1 MGAMQ
6 TNLDELLKAR
16 AEIDAQLR
24 QHKDDLTVLF
34 TDVVGSTS
42 YYERFGDTE
51 GLAMVHRHAELAS
64 QVVGEFHGSVIKTIG
79 DSVMAEFAD
88 PVWAVRAAV
97 EIELRQLRFNLGV
110 TETQRLQV
118 RIGVHK
124 GLGFRKGTDIFG
136 DVVNVAARITKRSGP
151 AQILVSQ
158 AVQDAIQHDSQLTS
172 HWQSKITLDG
182 RAEKEDV
189 FEVVWTDAASYREIR
204 QGATGLANLP
214 SRYEMLGQVG
224 TGGAGIVYRV
234 RDLETGE
241 IIALKILKP
250 EIASDP
256 TVQESFKNE
265 LCLARKIT
273 HKNVCRIHEFTR
285 SNGTVYTSMEF
296 VEGETLLSLLN
307 RSGAL
312 PLSRALEI
320 ARQICAGLS
329 EAHAQGIVHC
339 DLKPANLMVDRAGI
353 VKIMD
358 FGVARLAQAGGKL
371 TGTIVGTPAYMAP
384 EQAASKPVDG
394 RTDIYAL
401 GLVIYEMVTGTPAFD
416 GDTPVAIALKQIRE
430 TPKRP
435 RKLVSSLPARMESA
449 IMKCLEK
456 DPADRFQ
463 SVDALAT
470 ALKEESAASAI
481 SRTSVELARLRQSAS
496 SLCTTLRGRVDA
508 LRPSLQLVREKVL
521 AARKINIEP
530 KVALPAALLVGAL
543 VAFTAGG
550 SWIRSANGSARAKAA
565 IPMIARSAAAP
576 ETKGSTP
583 ALTADS
589 VRLNVTPNSEMGG
602 SAQGSTVP
610 VDFHSKQNSTFDS
623 GLKGQAGG
631 STEKKTAPARAKL
644 LEPRKPAITRLAE
657 KQGSSN
663 FGVSQSRSQ
672 ELGPTQFTLPQ
683 STGNSLAAPGSSQP
697 GTAGHSANA
706 ASAAARSH
714 EPASPA
720 DKSLPSKK
728 AEVKPDS
735 PEPVYLEVGTFKD
748 AAWADNAVEKLV
760 QLGFPAASVHKGHLW
775 AKSYHVQVGPYAD
788 AKKMEA
794 VEKRLESQGFKP
806 HVVK

>member
-24 QHKDDLTVLF
+24 QHKDTLTVLF

-64 QVVGEFHGSVIKTIG
+64 EVVSEFNGSVIKTIG

-97 EIELRQLRFNLGV
+97 EIELRQLRFNLAV
-110 TETQRLQV
+110 TEAQRLQV
-118 RIGVHK
+118 RIGVHR
-124 GLGFRKGTDIFG
+124 GLGFRKGTDVFG

-172 HWQSKITLDG
+172 HWQGTVTLDG

-189 FEVVWTDAASYREIR
+189 FEVIWTDAASYREIR
-204 QGATGLANLP
+204 QGATGVANLP

-339 DLKPANLMVDRAGI
+339 DLKPANLMVDRTGI

-470 ALKEESAASAI
+470 ALKEEAAASAI
-481 SRTSVELARLRQSAS
+481 SRSSVELARLRQSAS
-496 SLCTTLRGRVDA
+496 SLCTTLRRRVDT
-508 LRPSLQLVREKVL
+508 LRPSLQLLHEKLL

-530 KVALPAALLVGAL
+530 KVALPAALLLGAL

-550 SWIRSANGSARAKAA
+550 SWIRSANGSARAKTA
-565 IPMIARSAAAP
+565 IPMIARSASAP

-583 ALTADS
+583 APTADS
-589 VRLNVTPNSEMGG
+589 VRLNVTPERGG

-610 VDFHSKQNSTFDS
+610 VDFHSRQNFTFDS
-623 GLKGQAGG
+623 GLKGQAEG

-644 LEPRKPAITRLAE
+644 LEPRKPATTRPTE
-657 KQGSSN
+657 KQGSPN
-663 FGVSQSRSQ
+663 FGVSQSRPQ

-683 STGNSLAAPGSSQP
+683 SSGNSLAAPVSSQP
-697 GTAGHSANA
+697 GTTGHSGSV

-714 EPASPA
+714 EPAASPA

-760 QLGFPAASVHKGHLW
+760 QLGFPAMSVHKGHLW
-775 AKSYHVQVGPYAD
+775 VKSYHVQVGPYAD

-794 VEKRLESQGFKP
+794 AEKRLESQGFKP